1 MKTTLQIKSNANK
14 FNSYCNVLLGEKA
27 LPIKLTIDGVER
39 GVPHTRN
46 GIKRLLDAHILGLEV
61 KANTDYKW
69 FDEFLETP
77 LPHDITPEN
86 VTFYCHNLRL
96 KHNSL

>member
-1 MKTTLQIKSNANK
+1 MNTTLQIKSNADK

-27 LPIKLTIDGVER
+27 LDIKLSIDGVER

-61 KANTDYKW
+61 KASTDYRW
-69 FDEFLETP
+69 FNEFLETP
-77 LPHDITPEN
+77 LPHNITPEK
-86 VTFYCHNLRL
+86 VSMYCHDLRL
-96 KHNSL
+96 KHTNF